1 VLGISLLV
9 LIGIWIASAMVAGNV
24 AEAKGLDGSS
34 WALAAFF
41 FGPIGLIGVA
51 GMPDRRLRS
60 YMRAVAVKLEA
71 IEQQDVASIESM
83 QQLPATVPPVNAGVP
98 QYFYVDPMLRT
109 DEERIASVLSQF
121 PEEERS
127 QLSAE
132 ESNVNIGRMSFICR
146 SDGRVFAR
154 LKYIDLKDGKHVFKR
169 T

>member
-1 VLGISLLV
+1 MLV
-9 LIGIWIASAMVAGNV
+9 SIVIWIASAMVASNV

-34 WALAAFF
+34 WSLAAFF

-60 YMRAVAVKLEA
+60 YVRAVAVKLEA
-71 IEQQDVASIESM
+71 IEQQDIASIESM
-83 QQLPATVPPVNAGVP
+83 QQLPATVPAVNDSAP
-98 QYFYVDPMLRT
+98 QYFYVNPMLRT